1 MGFEILASS
10 LMIVSVVTFAG
21 IVWWALSRRQQEA
34 FAAAAQLPFVL
45 GDEAEHAPAAAT
57 ERESE

>member
-1 MGFEILASS
+1 MGFEMLASS

-21 IVWWALSRRQQEA
+21 IVWWALSRRQEEA
-34 FAAAAQLPFVL
+34 FAAAAQLPFVV
-45 GDEAEHAPAAAT
+45 GDELEHAPAT